1 MLKIDLRSDTVT
13 KPSVPMRSAMAEAE
27 VGDDVFGEDPSI
39 NRLQQIAAEM
49 LGKEAAL
56 FTPSG
61 TMANQICLRLLTRPG
76 DEVICHQWAHLYR
89 FEGSAAQTLSGL
101 SFFPIPHPR
110 GILSPDLVKPA
121 ILESNIHYPVTRV
134 LALENTSN
142 KGNGAVYPL
151 EKVKELAQ
159 LARENGLYLHLDGAR
174 MFNACLAGGYS
185 PKELASSFDTISF
198 CLSKGLGAPVGSMVV
213 STRENIEKAI
223 RIRKRLGGGMRQ
235 AGFLAAAGIF
245 ALENNIDRLARDHER
260 AQKLARAL
268 AELKGVLIDPSD
280 IQTNIVIFD
289 ITPSGLSPEQAL
301 SRLGQLGLGVVPFGG
316 NLLRA
321 VLHLEI
327 SDQDVEEAISILQ
340 EVFQ

>member
-1 MLKIDLRSDTVT
+1 
-13 KPSVPMRSAMAEAE
+13 MAEAE

-39 NRLQQIAAEM
+39 NRLQQIAAEI
-49 LGKEAAL
+49 LDKEAAL
-56 FTPSG
+56 FVPSG
-61 TMANQICLRLLTRPG
+61 TMANQICLRLLTKPG

-101 SFFPIPHPR
+101 SFFPIPHPH
-110 GILSPDLVKPA
+110 GILTPELVKPA
-121 ILESNIHYPVTRV
+121 ILESNIHFPVSKV

-151 EKVKELAQ
+151 ENIKNLAELAQ
-159 LARENGLYLHLDGAR
+159 ENGLHMHLDGAR
-174 MFNACLAGGYS
+174 MFNACVAGGYS
-185 PKELASSFDTISF
+185 PKDLAAYFDTISF
-198 CLSKGLGAPVGSMVV
+198 CLSKGLGAPVGSIIV
-213 STRENIEKAI
+213 STRANIEKAI

-260 AQKLARAL
+260 AQKLAQAL
-268 AELKGVLIDPSD
+268 AEMPGVTIDPRE

-289 ITPSGLSPEQAL
+289 ITPSGLSPDEAL
-301 SRLGQLGLGVVPFGG
+301 RRLGQLGLGVVPFGG

-327 SDQDVEEAISILQ
+327 SDPDLDQAISILQ